1 MVKKVMLIITTMITI
16 IMMITMTIIIKN
28 IVVVLIVVKK
38 IAAVAWFSLFF
49 VYGKIVLAHEY
60 ANSLQNAFCD
70 DNIFE
75 YITYTDKIV

>member
-1 MVKKVMLIITTMITI
+1 MLIITTMITI

-28 IVVVLIVVKK
+28 IVVVVLIVVKK

-49 VYGKIVLAHEY
+49 VYLKIVLAHEY

-70 DNIFE
+70 DIIFE